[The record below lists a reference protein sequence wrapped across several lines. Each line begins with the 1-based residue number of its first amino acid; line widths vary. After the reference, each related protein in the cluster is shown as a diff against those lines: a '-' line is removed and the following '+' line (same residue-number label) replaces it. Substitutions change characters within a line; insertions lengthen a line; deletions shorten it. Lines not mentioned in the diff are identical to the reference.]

1 MDRLN
6 RNTPEGTKD
15 LLFEEYLQ
23 TKQLEDRL
31 IEIYKQSGYH
41 GVRTPAVEFFD
52 VFAKG
57 CGAFNQ
63 QDVYTFS
70 DYKGRILALRPDS
83 TKPVARLVASRLK
96 NAKLPIRL
104 FYNQCVYR
112 RNRYS
117 NLMSDEI
124 PQTGIELI
132 GKGGLE
138 GDIEALIIA
147 ARCLKETCGND
158 FMLEIGHMDIFR
170 QVIERCSI
178 DEDDKEE
185 ARALIERKNYPA
197 LSTLLDKYPKD
208 DGIEAL
214 LKMTSLYGKGEVFD
228 KAQAILGEKAY
239 DKLLYLKDIY
249 RALDK
254 EGFGGNIAID
264 LGLVNG
270 YGYYSGVV
278 FKGYAHNMG
287 EAVLSGGRY
296 DNLYKDYSLDYPA
309 VGFAINTEALIRQ
322 RNITNGQKACR
333 PLTLA
338 LTKGRLEQETR
349 KLLEKAG
356 ISCAAFDSKGRKLI
370 VNACDGEL
378 NIVFAKAADVITYV
392 EHGVCDMGVV
402 GKDTIMEMGS
412 SFYEM
417 LDLGFGKCRFVLAA
431 EKGRDFYGGY
441 GVKKVA
447 TKYPSVAQ
455 RFFASKN
462 VDVDIIKI
470 DGSVEL
476 APLLSLADGIVDIT
490 ETGTT
495 LKENG
500 LEVIEEISDISARL
514 IVNIASLKIRKSRI
528 EKFIEQIKGT
538 L

>member
-1 MDRLN
+1 MDRLE

-15 LLFEEYLQ
+15 LLFEEYLSA
-23 TKQLEDRL
+23 KELEDRL
-31 IEIYKQSGYH
+31 IKIYLSGGYN

-57 CGAFNQ
+57 CGAFSQ
-63 QDVYTFS
+63 QEVYTFS

-96 NAKLPIRL
+96 NAELPIRL

-112 RNRYS
+112 RNKFS

-124 PQTGIELI
+124 PQSGIELI
-132 GKGGLE
+132 GKGGLV
-138 GDIEALIIA
+138 GDIEALTIA
-147 ARCLKETCGND
+147 LKCLKETCGND

-170 QVIERCSI
+170 QVIERCDIS
-178 DEDDKEE
+178 EYDKEE
-185 ARALIERKNYPA
+185 ARALIERKNFPA
-197 LSTLLDKYPKD
+197 LSTLLDKYPVNAD
-208 DGIEAL
+208 IEAL
-214 LKMTSLYGKGEVFD
+214 LKMTSLYGKGEVFE
-228 KAQAILGEKAY
+228 KAQEILGEKAQEAL
-239 DKLLYLKDIY
+239 KYLKEIY
-249 RALDK
+249 RAIAK
-254 EGFGGNIAID
+254 EGFEENIAID
-264 LGLVNG
+264 LGLVND
-270 YGYYSGVV
+270 YGYYSGIV

-309 VGFAINTEALIRQ
+309 VGFAINTEALLRQ
-322 RNITNGQKACR
+322 KNIADGQKECR

-356 ISCAAFDSKGRKLI
+356 ISCQMFDSKGRKLI

-417 LDLGFGKCRFVLAA
+417 LDLGFGKCSFVLAA
-431 EKGRDFYGGY
+431 EKGKDFYGGY

-447 TKYPSVAQ
+447 TKYPAVAQ
-455 RFFASKN
+455 RFFAAKN
-462 VDVDIIKI
+462 INVDIIKI

-476 APLLSLADGIVDIT
+476 APLLSLADGIIDIT

-500 LEVIEEISDISARL
+500 LEVVERVTDISARL
-514 IVNIASLKIRKSRI
+514 IVNIASLKIKNRQI
-528 EKFIEQIKGT
+528 ERFIEQLKGA